1 MAYDEKLA
9 QRIIEALSGEAPVD
23 VKKMFGGVCVM
34 VRGQMCC
41 GVIGD
46 ELMVRVGPEQ
56 YPDALK
62 LPHVRPMDFTGRP
75 MKGLVYVAP
84 AGVKSDGALRK
95 WVERGLAFVKS
106 APPPA
111 ITTRERTLPAR
122 KRTTPK

>member
-9 QRIIEALSGEAPVD
+9 QRIQKVLETQAPVEA
-23 VKKMFGGVCVM
+23 KKMFGGICIM
-34 VRGQMCC
+34 VGGQMCC

-62 LPHVRPMDFTGRP
+62 RPHVRPMDFTGRP
-75 MKGLVYVAP
+75 LKGMVYVAP
-84 AGVKSDGALRK
+84 EGVKSNDALRR

-106 APPPA
+106 APPA
-111 ITTRERTLPAR
+111 GNTTRERTLPAK
-122 KRTTPK
+122 KRTTRK